1 LRSKVYFISLSEND
15 TADSACLKLKRLLK
29 ESGLFDF
36 VPAGAEAAVKLHF
49 GEEGNT
55 GFVKPHFLKTINDAL
70 KEKGALPFLSDTN
83 TLYRGRRT
91 NSTDHKALAYEHGF
105 TESAVGAKVVIPDD
119 HDQDCAKNVEINGK
133 IFKQVS
139 VARVYVEAP
148 VLVGVA
154 HFKGHIMTGFGG
166 ALKNIGMGSA
176 TRKGKLA
183 QHSLLAPVVILE
195 NCTGCAACR
204 DVCPVEAITIVNKK
218 SVVNGAKCIGCASC
232 IAACKFF
239 AMDVNWG
246 SGADLLQEKMVEHAL
261 GVLKEKK
268 KSSVFINFATK
279 ITKECDCL
287 AKDDPR
293 VCSDIGIFAS
303 PDPVSVDK
311 ACLDSVI
318 EKCGRDIFK
327 ELHPQR
333 DGLKQLRHA
342 VSLGLGSLDYE
353 LVNYEK

>member
-1 LRSKVYFISLSEND
+1 MRSKVYFTSLSETD
-15 TADSACLKLKRLLK
+15 PADSACLKLKRLLK

-36 VPAGAEAAVKLHF
+36 VPAGVSAAVKLHF

-91 NSTDHKALAYEHGF
+91 NSTEHKALAYEHGF
-105 TESAVGAKVVIPDD
+105 TENATGAKVVIPDD
-119 HDQDCAKNVEINGK
+119 HDKDCAKSVEIDGK

-183 QHSLLAPVVILE
+183 QHSQLAPVVNLK

-218 SVVNGAKCIGCASC
+218 SVVDAAKCIGCASC
-232 IAACKFF
+232 IAACKFS

-246 SGADLLQEKMVEHAL
+246 SGADLIQEKMVEHAA
-261 GVLKEKK
+261 GVLKNKK
-268 KSSVFINFATK
+268 ENSAFINFAIK

-293 VCSDIGIFAS
+293 VCPDIGIFVS
-303 PDPVSVDK
+303 HDPVSVDK
-311 ACLDSVI
+311 ACLDAVI
-318 EKCGRDIFK
+318 KKCGRDIFK
-327 ELHPQR
+327 ELHPER
-333 DGLKQLRHA
+333 DGLKQLKHA
-342 VSLGLGSLDYE
+342 AALGLGSMDYE
-353 LVNYEK
+353 LVSYEE